1 MLIVN
6 CLVVAAIELVPRFY
20 VGSTLLVLFAFAI
33 VLIMFVN
40 HMLVSLLVNILRLLS
55 KSTVIPYI

>member
-1 MLIVN
+1 MISAIGITTNLLLNSFMLIVN

-33 VLIMFVN
+33 ALIM
-40 HMLVSLLVNILRLLS
+40 LI
-55 KSTVIPYI
+55 IC